1 MAFSDTD
8 KVWQMIGLTAVQ
20 KHVLGCLAWHR
31 NGDKKSPYYNQCNPS
46 FDLLVKETGLG
57 QGSLSRSILKLESTG
72 SLIVERDPLKRKTNR
87 YYFPW
92 NQSSIVEDKSSTK
105 EPNKDSEFH
114 QGTQSSP
121 MEPQSSTVIPQS
133 STVEIDIPPTLM
145 ETDIVNPKNESLTGK
160 LTGNSNRELNREQ
173 HSAASGCELQTNQA
187 HVSIN
192 DMVEK
197 VF

>member
-72 SLIVERDPLKRKTNR
+72 NLIVERDPRKRKTNR

-92 NQSSIVEDKSSTK
+92 NQSSIVVDKSSTK
-105 EPNKDSEFH
+105 ELDKGSEFH
-114 QGTQSSP
+114 QGTQSSAVELLSTT
-121 MEPQSSTVIPQS
+121 ME
-133 STVEIDIPPTLM
+133 LW
-145 ETDIVNPKNESLTGK
+145 
-160 LTGNSNRELNREQ
+160 
-173 HSAASGCELQTNQA
+173 
-187 HVSIN
+187 
-192 DMVEK
+192 
-197 VF
+197 F